1 MPMKKFVNKPE
12 NLVSELLEGF
22 VLANQD
28 KVKLAG
34 PNLVVRTKEK
44 PKSKVAL
51 VTLGGSGHEPA
62 LSGYVGEGMLDV
74 SVPGEIFAA
83 PGPPRVIEALRMA
96 QRDAGI
102 LLIVLNH
109 AGDVMT
115 ANIVMEMA
123 TKEGIKVKQV
133 LTDEDISGGPRGKEG
148 SDRRG
153 LAGCLPVIKMA
164 GAAAEMGKG
173 LDEVLAIAE
182 KVNRNMAT
190 LAVAVSGATHPST
203 GQVIAEL
210 PADKMVIGM
219 GQHGEAGQGEQVMAT
234 ADKTVGIMLPL
245 LLEDLK
251 AKAGDQFLMMLNG
264 VGSTTLMELYVVLRR
279 VNQLL
284 GQKNMKMAR
293 ALVGEFL
300 TVQEMGGFQM
310 VATRLDAELMKLWDA
325 PCDSPALTVR

>member
-1 MPMKKFVNKPE
+1 
-12 NLVSELLEGF
+12 
-22 VLANQD
+22 
-28 KVKLAG
+28 
-34 PNLVVRTKEK
+34 
-44 PKSKVAL
+44 
-51 VTLGGSGHEPA
+51 
-62 LSGYVGEGMLDV
+62 MLDV

-96 QRDAGI
+96 NREAGI
-102 LLIVLNH
+102 LFVVLNH

-123 TKEGIKVKQV
+123 RREGIKVKQI

-164 GAAAEMGKG
+164 GAAAEMGRS
-173 LDEVLAIAE
+173 LDEVHAIAE

-219 GQHGEAGQGEQVMAT
+219 GQHGEAGQGEQVMASADRT
-234 ADKTVGIMLPL
+234 AEIMLPL

-310 VATRLDAELMKLWDA
+310 VAARLDAELMKLWDA
-325 PCDSPALTVR
+325 PCSSPAMTVR